1 MDEVIFKGKDKEL
14 TSEFK
19 TLKDKKS
26 VSWSDEIYSNVRK
39 TIKDHYLKEQW
50 YTCCFCRQKIIV
62 KSNRAWDAEHIISKS
77 SHPAFMFE
85 PKNLCISCPDC
96 NNEKGD
102 KGVLDRENRVRFPVN
117 SKAYKVVHPHF
128 DKYEDH
134 IRVVVPGKLYEWKNK
149 KKGRFTYRIYGLD
162 RFMEDSGRNSNVQS
176 GSKVEKLM
184 KSALVSTDY
193 DYEKAEIE
201 LLEELLFKYSKT
213 IGDGI
218 AIDAIKKL
226 RK

>member
-1 MDEVIFKGKDKEL
+1 MDEVVFKGKDEEL
-14 TSEFK
+14 ISEFK
-19 TLKDKKS
+19 KLKDKKS

-39 TIKDHYLKEQW
+39 TIKDHYLKEQC
-50 YTCCFCRQKIIV
+50 YTCCFCKQKIIV
-62 KSNRAWDAEHIISKS
+62 KSNRAWDAEHIISKY

-96 NNEKGD
+96 NNEKRD
-102 KGVLDRENRVRFPVN
+102 KGVLDRENRVKFPVN

-134 IRVVVPGKLYEWKNK
+134 IKVLVAGKLYEWKT

-162 RFMEDSGRNSNVQS
+162 RFMEDSGRNSNVES

-184 KSALVSTDY
+184 KSALVSSD
-193 DYEKAEIE
+193 DYERAEME
-201 LLEELLFKYSKT
+201 LLEELLLQYSPV

-218 AIDAIKKL
+218 VIGAIKKL